1 MASDNPSTAAD
12 ACPLGDR
19 EQVRNLVL
27 VAVNTG
33 LSYLA
38 SPVLYVGVVHAS
50 LCDWLQTS
58 ATVANLPATAYLIM
72 SPLPLLVAWLFPYAR
87 YLKPVMVACYAS
99 LAAVNGMMAVV
110 LLLPVATEVKVAV
123 LILQGAIVGGSRT
136 VAVAFEFEVLGRAVS
151 SARRGKALG
160 LAYGAGPILA
170 ILGSAI
176 SQWLL
181 SGKLGPWL
189 LPHLEGP
196 YNFAMLFAASVPVMA
211 LGSILA
217 SRYIIPAEAQEPP
230 RPPFL
235 QGVFGG
241 FGKFLAQPIIRRAM
255 IVAIIV
261 LAGYTIIS
269 NMTLYTREVLG
280 VAPAEVTGNLLMFRF
295 ACKAV
300 TGLFLGWVLAR
311 TNPKVGVL
319 LTAGLGLTSVLWA
332 TLAPGKWFLFSFGFM
347 GAAELF
353 GIYVTNYILCC
364 SPRTEMRRYMA
375 FTMVTLF
382 PAAFA
387 GILFGAISDY
397 FRHQAYP
404 VMTATVVALAGS
416 SAAGPWLAATA
427 WVAGTSRNPGF
438 QASFVV
444 AAVFIGSGI
453 VLALLLPARPAP
465 ADEGDDR

>member
-1 MASDNPSTAAD
+1 MANDHSTDAAT
-12 ACPLGDR
+12 CPLGDR

-87 YLKPVMVACYAS
+87 YLKPVMVGCYAS
-99 LAAVNGMMAVV
+99 LATVNAMMAIV
-110 LLLPVATEVKVAV
+110 LLLPVPTEVKVAV
-123 LILQGAIVGGSRT
+123 LVLQGAIVGGART

-151 SARRGKALG
+151 PARRGTALG

-170 ILGSAI
+170 IIGALV

-196 YNFAMLFAASVPVMA
+196 YNFAMLFAAGVPIMA
-211 LGSILA
+211 LGSFLA
-217 SRYIIPAEAQEPP
+217 SRYVIPAEASEPP

-241 FGKFLAQPIIRRAM
+241 FGKFLAQPVIRRAM

-280 VAPAEVTGNLLMFRF
+280 VAPAEVAGYQNTVRF

-300 TGLFLGWVLAR
+300 TGLLLGWILAR
-311 TNPKVGVL
+311 TNPRVGVL
-319 LTAGLGLTSVLWA
+319 ITAGLGLTSVLWA
-332 TLAPGKWFLFSFGFM
+332 LLAPGNWFLLSFGFM

-364 SPRTEMRRYMA
+364 SPRAEMRRYMA

-387 GILFGAISDY
+387 GVLFGFITDQFSGEGESLAAAS
-397 FRHQAYP
+397 A
-404 VMTATVVALAGS
+404 ALA
-416 SAAGPWLAATA
+416 
-427 WVAGTSRNPGF
+427 RGF
-438 QASFVV
+438 QASFLV
-444 AAVFIGSGI
+444 ACVFIGVGI
-453 VLALLLPARPAP
+453 LNAVLLPARPNA
-465 ADEGDDR
+465 AETQS